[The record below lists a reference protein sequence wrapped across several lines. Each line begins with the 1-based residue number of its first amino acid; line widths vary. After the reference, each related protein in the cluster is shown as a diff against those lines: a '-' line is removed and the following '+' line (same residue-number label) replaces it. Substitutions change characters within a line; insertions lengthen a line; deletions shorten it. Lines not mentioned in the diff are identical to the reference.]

1 MNKYICVHG
10 HFYQPPRENAWLEK
24 IEYQESAAPYHD
36 WNERITRECY
46 TPNGVSRILNEDH
59 KIIDIVNNYAKMSF
73 NFGPTLLGW
82 LEINR
87 PKTYQS
93 IIDADLKSMQYFDGH
108 GSAMAQVYNHIIM
121 PLASRRDK
129 ETQVI
134 WGLKDFERRFKRQA
148 EGMWL
153 AETAVD
159 TETLEVLAEHGVK
172 FTVLA
177 PRQAKR
183 YRATGGSEWHNGI
196 DPRMPYLCKLP
207 SGKTINLFFYDGKRS
222 EAVAFKGLLK
232 DGKEFA
238 DYLLGG
244 LDNRSEN
251 QLLHIATDGES
262 YGHHHRYGDMAL
274 AYCMRYIENNQLA
287 KVTNYSQY
295 LALNPPRHE
304 AEIHDNS
311 SWSCVH
317 GVERWRSNCGCNSG
331 GRPDWTQAWRAPLRG
346 ALDWLRDK
354 VSELYEKELPPA
366 EQSPWQIR
374 NEYISVVMNRTPE
387 NTEHFLERHFG
398 KLDAKERTKTLR
410 LLEMQRNALLM
421 YTSCGWFFDEIS
433 GIETV
438 QILQYARRAVQIAES
453 VSDISLKEKF
463 RQKLAEAPGN
473 IAAYNDGAKVYE
485 KFVKPSEVT
494 LTHIGMH
501 YAVSS
506 LFAEDPQE
514 ISVFNYACRSS
525 DFRRIIQ
532 GSQRLAVGRTH
543 VKSKVTY
550 SEKHFSYVVLYMGQH
565 HVIGKAFESIPREEY
580 HNFIEEVI
588 EAFSNSNISEVIELF
603 KRYPEQRSFS
613 FFDMFKDEQLTML
626 NGILDYSLE
635 LASSSYKKINDR
647 NYSVINVMHNT
658 GLQPP
663 SLLVKNLEL
672 VLNHELR
679 ELFGIGP
686 EKIKIQD
693 LRRVIR
699 EIKKWEFTMDHNDL
713 NFICTNK
720 LNTMIDSVETIH
732 SGNAEVLADR
742 FENMRSALELLGRIG
757 VHPELNEV
765 QDAVFNILRSAHAN
779 IPAELRNRLS
789 SFAEYVNLDL
799 SRFQETAAQV

>member
-1 MNKYICVHG
+1 MSRYICVHG

-24 IEYQESAAPYHD
+24 IEYQDSASPYHD

-46 TPNGVSRILNEDH
+46 APNGVSRILNEDH
-59 KIIDIVNNYAKMSF
+59 KIVDIVNNYAKMSF
-73 NFGPTLLGW
+73 NFGPTLLSW
-82 LEINR
+82 MEVNR

-121 PLASRRDK
+121 PLANRRDK

-134 WGLKDFERRFKRQA
+134 WGLKDFERRFKRKA

-159 TETLEVLAEHGVK
+159 TETLEVLAEQGLK

-177 PRQAKR
+177 PRQAK
-183 YRATGGSEWHNGI
+183 AFNAIGGNDRQEGI
-196 DPRMPYLCKLP
+196 DPRQPYLCNLP

-232 DGKEFA
+232 DGREFA
-238 DYLLGG
+238 NYLAGG
-244 LDNRSEN
+244 FDDRSDN

-274 AYCMRYIENNQLA
+274 AFCLRHIEDSKVA

-295 LALNPPRHE
+295 LSINPPRHE

-317 GVERWRSNCGCNSG
+317 GVERWRSDCGCNSG
-331 GRPDWTQAWRAPLRG
+331 GRPDWNQEWRRPLRES
-346 ALDWLRDK
+346 LDWLRDRLAE
-354 VSELYEKELPPA
+354 VFEKELPSKDK
-366 EQSPWQIR
+366 SPWQLR
-374 NEYISVVMNRTPE
+374 NEYIEVIMNRSQE
-387 NTEHFLERHFG
+387 NVEHFLKTNFG
-398 KLDAKERTKTLR
+398 KLEGAVQTKVMR
-410 LLEMQRNALLM
+410 LMEMQRNGMLM

-438 QILQYARRAVQIAES
+438 QILQYARRAVQLAGS
-453 VSDISLKEKF
+453 VSDVSLGSEF
-463 RQKLAEAPGN
+463 ETQLAHAVSNVSEYGN
-473 IAAYNDGAKVYE
+473 GAQVYRR
-485 KFVKPSEVT
+485 FVQPSEVT

-506 LFAEDPQE
+506 LFAESPED
-514 ISVFNYACRSS
+514 ISVFNYTCRSS
-525 DFRRIIQ
+525 DFRRITQ
-532 GSQRLAVGRTH
+532 GTQRLAVGRTH
-543 VKSKVTY
+543 VKSKVTF

-580 HNFIEEVI
+580 HEFIEEVI
-588 EAFSNSNISEVIELF
+588 EAFSNSNISMVIELF
-603 KRYPEQRSFS
+603 RRYPEQRSFS
-613 FFDMFKDEQLTML
+613 FFDMFKDEQMKML
-626 NGILDYSLE
+626 NSILDYSLD
-635 LASSSYKKINDR
+635 LAGSSYKKINDR

-663 SLLVKNLEL
+663 DILVKNLEM

-679 ELFGIGP
+679 ELFKESP
-686 EKIKIQD
+686 DEVKIQD
-693 LRRVIR
+693 LQRVVR
-699 EIKKWEFTMDHNDL
+699 EFKKWEFTLDHNDL
-713 NFICTNK
+713 NFICSNK
-720 LNTMIDSVETIH
+720 LNSMLALTASVH
-732 SGNAEVLADR
+732 SGNMREALDQ
-742 FENMRSALELLGRIG
+742 FENMKSALDLLGRIG
-757 VHPELNEV
+757 VHPELNDV
-765 QDAVFNILRSAHAN
+765 QDTVFNLLRSMRSN
-779 IPAELRNRLS
+779 MPQPVRAELLE
-789 SFAEYVNLDL
+789 FAEYVNLDV
-799 SRFQETAAQV
+799 AQFREAVVQ